1 MKFSVQQD
9 QFARA
14 LSLVG
19 RGIATRTTLPVL
31 SGVLMDLEGNKLT
44 LIGNNTEVALRVVLE
59 VNGGEDGFFVAPAK
73 LLTDFVLNLPAGVL
87 VIETTEQ
94 LLKIVEGKTKSDFTG
109 IFSEEYPELSFDMQ
123 PTRYTLPTRQLVDA
137 IDRVSFAAS
146 SDEARAILTG
156 ISLRVESGQMEMAA
170 TDGFRLSVEKFSS
183 EVLDKN
189 FAVVLGA
196 KVLNEVGKVLR
207 EYSGENAGNIECG
220 LSKEGTQLIF
230 KLPDGNLFMTRILEG
245 TFPPYNKIIPKS
257 YATRV
262 IFKSDELLRTVRTA
276 SLFARSGASILKT
289 VIDPSAGV
297 VRLSSATEQVG
308 EFSGEVNGTIEGS
321 ANTIAF
327 NSRYLL
333 EFLGKIKSSD
343 VVFEMNGSNQ
353 PGVWRIPEVSEYLH
367 VIMPVLVD

>member
-9 QFARA
+9 QFAKA

-31 SGVLMDLEGNKLT
+31 SGVFMDLEGNKLT

-109 IFSEEYPELSFDMQ
+109 IFSEEYPELSFAMQ
-123 PTRYTLPTRQLVDA
+123 ETKYTLPIKQLVDA

-156 ISLRVESGQMEMAA
+156 ISLRVENGQMEMAA

-308 EFSGEVNGTIEGS
+308 EFSGEVSGKIEGS
-321 ANTIAF
+321 ANSIAF

-333 EFLGKIKSSD
+333 DFLGKLKSGEI
-343 VVFEMNGSNQ
+343 VLEMNGSNQ
-353 PGVWRIPEVSEYLH
+353 PGVWRIPEVPEYLH
-367 VIMPVLVD
+367 VIMPVLVE

>member
-1 MKFSVQQD
+1 MKFSIPQEE
-9 QFARA
+9 FAQA
-14 LSLVG
+14 LNLVG
-19 RGIATRTTLPVL
+19 RGIASRTTTPVL
-31 SGVLMDLEGNKLT
+31 SGVFMDLEGNKLT
-44 LIGNNTEVALRVVLE
+44 LIGNNTEVAIKVVLT
-59 VNGGEDGFFVAPAK
+59 VNGGEDGIFVAPAK
-73 LLTDFVLNLPAGVL
+73 LLTDFVLNLSHDLL
-87 VIETTEQ
+87 VIETTDT
-94 LLKIVEGKTKSDFTG
+94 LLKIVAGKTKSDFAG
-109 IFSEEYPELSFDMQ
+109 ILSDEYPELSFDLQ
-123 PTRYTLPTRQLVDA
+123 PTHYVVPTKQFVDA
-137 IDRVSFAAS
+137 IERVSFSAS

-156 ISLRVESGQMEMAA
+156 ISLRVENGQMEMAA

-183 EVLDKN
+183 EVLDKD

-196 KVLNEVGKVLR
+196 KVLQEVGKVLR

-220 LSKEGTQLIF
+220 LSREGSQLVF

-245 TFPPYNKIIPKS
+245 AFPPYNKIIPKS

-262 IFKSDELLRTVRTA
+262 IFKSDELLRTARTA

-289 VIDPSAGV
+289 VIDPSGGV

-308 EFSGEVNGTIEGS
+308 EFNGELAVKIEGS

-333 EFLGKIKSSD
+333 EFLGKVKSPEI
-343 VVFEMNGSNQ
+343 VFEMNGANQ
-353 PGVWRIPEVSEYLH
+353 PGVWRLPGLAEYLH